1 MLRRALLVSTK
12 PTLHTREQGVTLG
25 YNVVC
30 NQIGGENCSLFTEID
45 AQ

>member
-1 MLRRALLVSTK
+1 MLSHPLLVSTK
-12 PTLHTREQGVTLG
+12 STLHTREQRVTLG